1 MEDELMIIEKKTS
14 RRDWVRQ
21 GNSKQYRVAGSSPH
35 EGSGIQD
42 LLKRDLHVGDVYING
57 GYTFKLEKIKDVNY
71 YWYMTEDMNY
81 FKKSWEE
88 IFNDRPRF
96 IRATK

>member
-1 MEDELMIIEKKTS
+1 MIIEKKTS

-42 LLKRDLHVGDVYING
+42 LLKRDLHV
-57 GYTFKLEKIKDVNY
+57 EKIKDVNY